1 MSNTRETIFGD
12 YKSSLEGIKPGNG
25 YLSTVKSV
33 DRSPELMKFAKSS
46 SNTPALNIIDR
57 RDTFLK
63 FINATY
69 AIAVIELTL
78 ECLVWGTAN
87 LEANV
92 NKLISDIKEH
102 TDTLSISN
110 VRKAYFNSDIE
121 IVYSR
126 TQAYFTVDIA
136 MNYSYTRSAP

>member
-1 MSNTRETIFGD
+1 MSNTRETIFDD
-12 YKSSLEGIKPGNG
+12 YAASLIDIIPANG
-25 YLSTVKSV
+25 FLSTVKRVS
-33 DRSPELMKFAKSS
+33 RSPEFMKFSHSS

-78 ECLVWGTAN
+78 ECIIWGTAN
-87 LEANV
+87 LEENV

-102 TDTLSISN
+102 TDTLGISN
-110 VRKAYFNSDIE
+110 VRKAYYSEIE

-126 TQAYFTVDIA
+126 TQAYFTVDIT